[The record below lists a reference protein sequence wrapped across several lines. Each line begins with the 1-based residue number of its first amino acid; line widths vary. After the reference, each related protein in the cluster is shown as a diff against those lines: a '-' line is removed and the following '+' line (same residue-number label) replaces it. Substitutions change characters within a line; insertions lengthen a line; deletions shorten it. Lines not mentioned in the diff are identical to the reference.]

1 MGKSNSR
8 YRSLTFI
15 PSILVKS
22 TRLPSRASALGH
34 KRPLNSLAVEGLLSA
49 NSGHFQF
56 HFTATLLFELL
67 VFLANNLLSYCSF
80 LFRMTHYSSAQF

>member
-49 NSGHFQF
+49 RSGHSLKIETMPNTVLCLRWFYLD
-56 HFTATLLFELL
+56 LLPILL
-67 VFLANNLLSYCSF
+67 CKK
-80 LFRMTHYSSAQF
+80 